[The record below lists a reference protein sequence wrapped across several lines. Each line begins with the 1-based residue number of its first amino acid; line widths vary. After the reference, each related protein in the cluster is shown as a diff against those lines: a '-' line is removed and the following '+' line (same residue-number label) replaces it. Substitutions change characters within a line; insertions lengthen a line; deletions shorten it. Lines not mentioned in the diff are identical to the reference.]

1 MFLSGGEVILMNK
14 KSGIINGVII
24 VLSVIVL
31 MAYIIF
37 VDGLDN
43 ILSAFSNCRVEWLF
57 VGVVAMIG
65 YWYLEGHVLNKGL
78 GIFNRKLSI
87 KYSMKNCM
95 IGQFF
100 NSITPSATGGQPIQA
115 YYLNRCG
122 IEYGFATSALLL
134 RFISFQFSLTFVC
147 IIVMIFKFNEYASQI
162 QGFTALMLIG
172 FTINTFVAIGL
183 ILIGFNKK
191 IALIIMRFFV
201 KILGRLRI
209 LKNVDKKL
217 ELVDDEV
224 DLFSKGFSTVLDNK
238 KVIIKMFFLSV
249 VQIILFYFVNV
260 IISLSFG
267 ISIDFQS
274 AFHIISGAA
283 CVQMSSTFIPLPG
296 AAGGAELSYYVIY
309 GSVFEAGQLSVAVL
323 LWRMYTFYMP
333 IVVGLFF
340 SKDLFGKKFD
350 KSFSFKQ

>member
-1 MFLSGGEVILMNK
+1 MNK

-31 MAYIIF
+31 MAYIVF

-43 ILSAFSNCRVEWLF
+43 ILGAFSRCRLGWLL
-57 VGVVAMIG
+57 VGVLAMIG

-78 GIFNRKLSI
+78 SIFGRKLKA
-87 KYSMKNCM
+87 KYSIKNCM

-122 IEYGFATSALLL
+122 VGYGFATSALLL
-134 RFISFQFSLTFVC
+134 RFISFQFALTFIC
-147 IIVMIFKFNEYASQI
+147 ILVMVFKFNEYAAQI

-172 FTINTFVAIGL
+172 FTINTCVAIVL

-191 IALIIMRFFV
+191 IALIIMRFLV
-201 KILGRLRI
+201 RVLGKLRI
-209 LKNVDKKL
+209 LKDVDQKL
-217 ELVDDEV
+217 SFVDDEV
-224 DLFSKGFSTVLDNK
+224 ELFSKGFSTALENK
-238 KVIIKMFFLSV
+238 KVIIKMLFLSALQIV
-249 VQIILFYFVNV
+249 VFYSVNV
-260 IISLSFG
+260 IIALSFG
-267 ISIDFQS
+267 INMDLYSM
-274 AFHIISGAA
+274 FHIIAGAA

-309 GSVFEAGQLSVAVL
+309 GIVFETSQLSAAVL
-323 LWRMYTFYMP
+323 LWRIYTFYMP

-340 SKDLFGKKFD
+340 SKDLFGKKFNE
-350 KSFSFKQ
+350 SH

>member
-1 MFLSGGEVILMNK
+1 MNK

-31 MAYIIF
+31 MGYIVF

-43 ILSAFSNCRVEWLF
+43 ILNAFSNCKLEWLF
-57 VGVVAMIG
+57 VGVLAMIG
-65 YWYLEGHVLNKGL
+65 YWYLEGHILNKGL
-78 GIFNRKLSI
+78 GIFDRKLKA
-87 KYSMKNCM
+87 KYSIKNCM

-122 IEYGFATSALLL
+122 VEYGFATSALLL
-134 RFISFQFSLTFVC
+134 RFISFQFSLTFIC
-147 IIVMIFKFNEYASQI
+147 IIVMIFKFNEYAAQI

-172 FTINTFVAIGL
+172 FTINTCVAIVL

-201 KILGRLRI
+201 KVLGKLRI
-209 LKNVDKKL
+209 LKNVDQKL
-217 ELVDDEV
+217 EFVNDEV
-224 DLFSKGFSTVLDNK
+224 ELFSKGFSTAIENK
-238 KVIIKMFFLSV
+238 KVIIEMLFLSTL
-249 VQIILFYFVNV
+249 QITIFYCVNV
-260 IISLSFG
+260 IIALSFG
-267 ISIDFQS
+267 INIDAHS
-274 AFHIISGAA
+274 MFHIIAGAA

-309 GSVFEAGQLSVAVL
+309 GSVFEAGQLSAAVL
-323 LWRMYTFYMP
+323 LWRIYTFYMP

-340 SKDLFGKKFD
+340 SKDLFGKKINGGF
-350 KSFSFKQ
+350 

>member
-1 MFLSGGEVILMNK
+1 MREVVLVNK

-24 VLSVIVL
+24 VLSVVVL
-31 MAYIIF
+31 IAYIVF

-43 ILSAFSNCRVEWLF
+43 IINAFSNCRPEWLF
-57 VGVVAMIG
+57 VGVFAMGG
-65 YWYLEGHVLNKGL
+65 YWYLEAHILNKGL
-78 GIFNRKLSI
+78 SIFNRKLKA
-87 KYSMKNCM
+87 KYSIKNCM

-134 RFISFQFSLTFVC
+134 KFISFQFSLTFVC
-147 IIVMIFKFNEYASQI
+147 IIVMIFKFNEYASKI

-172 FTINTFVAIGL
+172 FTINTCVAIGL

-191 IALIIMRFFV
+191 FALVIMRFFV
-201 KILGRLRI
+201 KVLGKLKI
-209 LKNVDKKL
+209 LKDVDKKL
-217 ELVDDEV
+217 ELVSDEV
-224 DLFSKGFSTVLDNK
+224 EIFSKGFSTAVANK
-238 KVIIKMFFLSV
+238 KVIIKMLLLSI
-249 VQIILFYFVNV
+249 VQILLFYSVNV
-260 IISLSFG
+260 IIALSFG
-267 ISIDFQS
+267 IHINLSS
-274 AFHIISGAA
+274 MFHIISGAA

-309 GSVFEAGQLSVAVL
+309 GSVFEAGQISAAVL
-323 LWRMYTFYMP
+323 LWRIYTFYMP
-333 IVVGLFF
+333 IIVGLFF

-350 KSFSFKQ
+350 KSFSFK